1 MGSTKLRT
9 VREFGQAA
17 QNDVRGRNAVFRGVT
32 YFHKRK
38 LLLPGGGRRGTY
50 TYYSLEM
57 ETAGRFQSG
66 VICQKT
72 EMFSPR
78 CENPTSQK
86 MLIVEISFHIPY
98 ASQGG
103 VVLVKGATLD
113 LSPIPHPTVRRGWR
127 SLNSTDVGTSW
138 RYRPHGGPGA
148 LYACP
153 ITSERTDG
161 FYMKYCINV
170 MLLGTTL
177 TVAQLLKTFPRSLE
191 NPKVHYRTNNSPPLV
206 TNLCRI
212 DRNEISDPS
221 LYQTS
226 MYA

>member
-1 MGSTKLRT
+1 MP
-9 VREFGQAA
+9 
-17 QNDVRGRNAVFRGVT
+17 
-32 YFHKRK
+32 
-38 LLLPGGGRRGTY
+38 PGGGRRGTY

-57 ETAGRFQSG
+57 EAAGLFQTG

-72 EMFSPR
+72 EIFSPR
-78 CENPTSQK
+78 CENPTSQNT
-86 MLIVEISFHIPY
+86 LIVEISFHIPY
-98 ASQGG
+98 ASYGG
-103 VVLVKGATLD
+103 IVLVKGATLD

-161 FYMKYCINV
+161 FYTKYCINV

-177 TVAQLLKTFPRSLE
+177 LVYRISSETTVAQLLRTFPRSLE

-206 TNLCRI
+206 PLLCRI
-212 DRNEISDPS
+212 GRNELSDPS

-226 MYA
+226 TYA

>member
-1 MGSTKLRT
+1 MGADEGL
-9 VREFGQAA
+9 
-17 QNDVRGRNAVFRGVT
+17 N
-32 YFHKRK
+32 
-38 LLLPGGGRRGTY
+38 

-57 ETAGRFQSG
+57 EAAGRFWIG
-66 VICQKT
+66 VICQKMET
-72 EMFSPR
+72 FSPR
-78 CENPTSQK
+78 ENPTSQK

-98 ASQGG
+98 ASCGG
-103 VVLVKGATLD
+103 VVLFRGATLD

-170 MLLGTTL
+170 MPLGTTL
-177 TVAQLLKTFPRSLE
+177 LVYRISSETYSRSATQDVSPHATVPTTARHWYSTSPVPDRSEL
-191 NPKVHYRTNNSPPLV
+191 NFRSIL
-206 TNLCRI
+206 
-212 DRNEISDPS
+212 ISDFYVRLGKAGS
-221 LYQTS
+221 QH
-226 MYA
+226 